1 MQSEEVEI
9 ASDSEIERILKLEK
23 INEELDSEE
32 DD

>member
-1 MQSEEVEI
+1 MQIEEVEI